1 MYICKSYNP
10 MSFFRRIFSN
20 RRSELREAPQ
30 EKEPITVMPSAP
42 TPEYASVLQFTQRFN
57 ALLQDDKY
65 LARSDYRCLIDE
77 YAETNTIFSNL
88 KSTKA
93 LEYYCQANDVEE
105 ETVESFLR
113 SYEDLSNL
121 TEGSTCIQR
130 HNETFLERHLISE
143 KRYLDSI
150 LSKVDPAIS
159 LDVEQRKVVLSDEDY
174 TLVVAGAGAG
184 KTTTMAAK
192 VKYLVER
199 KHIEPE
205 QILVI
210 SFTNKAVGEL
220 RQKINKALKINCP
233 VTTFHKTGYAILR
246 KQDAD
251 KKDVVDGGF
260 MFKVINS
267 YLKNDVLRE
276 PAMVKKLILFFG
288 SYFNSPYEG
297 EDLHTFFNYISK
309 ADFSTMRSNLQEYV
323 ENVINIRTGKAVT
336 INYESL
342 RSAQEVQIANFLYL
356 NRIDY
361 EYEKIYPYSFLKSH
375 KPYTPDFTIKQGD
388 RTIYIEHFGITE
400 AGTHN
405 RYTPAELDRYI
416 KEIGDKIQFHQKH
429 GTELIYTFSKYE
441 DGRPML
447 DHLRD
452 QLVAAG
458 IVLEPR
464 SEQEVY
470 QKIVSTEENKYI
482 FKLVRLICT
491 FIQNFKTNGFDTD
504 KFRQL
509 HRMTDNVRTKLF
521 LDVCH
526 MCYLEYSKK
535 LKERG
540 AVDFE
545 DMIND
550 SAKILQEQQDLGE
563 KLNFKYIII
572 DEYQDI
578 SRHRFDLARALS
590 QICDAKII
598 AVGDDWQSIYAY
610 AGSDI
615 SLFTHFA
622 EIMGYG
628 EELKITKTY
637 RNSQEVIDIA
647 GSFIQKNS
655 SQIQKSLIS
664 PKHIDFPVII
674 EAYSEE
680 SDIKDAEGRGGR
692 LFLQAQAVERCVG
705 QIMEAN
711 AAEGKPMNS
720 SILLIGRYGF
730 DAYNLG
736 RSGLFEYYESTG
748 DVKSKKYS
756 KANLT
761 FLTAHRSKGLGYD
774 NVIIINAVNA
784 VYGFPSKIEDD
795 PVMKLVIKEDR
806 SIEYAEERRLFY
818 VAMTRTK
825 NRVYIAV
832 PQQRPSRFVAE
843 LVQDYDGVC
852 VNGKL
857 DLSMTESP
865 DISMIKRCPVCGYPL
880 QYRHKR
886 DLGLRLW
893 ICTNEPEL
901 CDFMTNDLDGGTLPI
916 LKCDCCKDGYL
927 IVRKKNNE
935 PFLGCTNYKPDKSGC
950 NRKIN
955 QKYYEMLLKRGEIE
969 L

>member
-1 MYICKSYNP
+1 
-10 MSFFRRIFSN
+10 MSLLGRIFSDK
-20 RRSELREAPQ
+20 RKKSQ
-30 EKEPITVMPSAP
+30 ETPHKVEPTKVVPVSP
-42 TPEYASVLQFTQRFN
+42 TPEYASLLQFTQRLN
-57 ALLQDDKY
+57 ALLLEDKY
-65 LARSDYRCLIDE
+65 QARSDYRCLIDD
-77 YAETNTIFSNL
+77 YADTNTFFTNL
-88 KSTKA
+88 KTAKTLS
-93 LEYYCQANDVEE
+93 YYCSSNGIDGASIED
-105 ETVESFLR
+105 FLR
-113 SYEDLSNL
+113 NYADLANL
-121 TEGSTCIQR
+121 KDGSTSIQQHNQTYLQR
-130 HNETFLERHLISE
+130 HLVSE
-143 KRYLDSI
+143 KHYLDTV

-159 LDVEQRKVVLSDEDY
+159 LDEEQRMVVLTDEDY
-174 TLVVAGAGAG
+174 MLVVAGAGAG
-184 KTTTMAAK
+184 KTTTVAAK

-199 KHIEPE
+199 KGVAPE

-220 RQKINKALKINCP
+220 RDKINKALKINCP

-246 KQDAD
+246 KQDAY
-251 KKDVVDGGF
+251 KKNVVDSGF
-260 MFKVINS
+260 MFDVINN

-276 PAMVKKLILFFG
+276 PEMVNKLILFFG
-288 SYFNSPYEG
+288 SYFDAPYEG
-297 EDLHTFFNYISK
+297 DDLNAFFNYISK
-309 ADFSTMRSNLQEYV
+309 ADFSTMRSNMNEYV
-323 ENVINIRTGKAVT
+323 ETITNKRTGKAIT

-356 NRIDY
+356 NKVDY
-361 EYEKIYPYSFLKSH
+361 EYEKIYPYSFRKSH

-400 AGTHN
+400 DGTHN
-405 RYTPAELDRYI
+405 RYTNAELEHYK
-416 KEIGDKIQFHQKH
+416 KEVNDKVKFHRDH
-429 GTELIYTFSKYE
+429 GTQLIYTFSQYK
-441 DGRPML
+441 DGRPL
-447 DHLRD
+447 LEHLKE
-452 QLVAAG
+452 QLIGAG
-458 IVLEPR
+458 VSLQPR

-482 FKLVRLICT
+482 LKLVRLLCS
-491 FIQNFKTNGFDTD
+491 FIQNFKTNGYDTD
-504 KFRQL
+504 KFREM
-509 HRMTDNVRTKLF
+509 HRMTENVRTKLY

-526 MCYLEYSKK
+526 QCYLEYSKK

-550 SAKILQEQQDLGE
+550 SAKILQEQQDMGE

-578 SRHRFDLARALS
+578 SRQRFDLARALS

-615 SLFTHFA
+615 TLFTHFA

-664 PKHIDFPVII
+664 PKHIDFPIII
-674 EAYSEE
+674 EAYSE
-680 SDIKDAEGRGGR
+680 DGDKKDLEGKGGKF
-692 LFLQAQAVERCVG
+692 FLQAQAVERCIG

-711 AAEGKPMNS
+711 EKEGKPANS

-730 DAYNLG
+730 DAFNLS
-736 RSGLFEYYESTG
+736 RSGLFTYFEKTG
-748 DVKSKKYS
+748 DVKSKAYP
-756 KANLT
+756 KAKLS

-774 NVIIINAVNA
+774 NVVIINAMNA
-784 VYGFPSKIEDD
+784 TYGFPSKIEDD
-795 PVMKLVIKEDR
+795 PVIKLVIREDR
-806 SIEYAEERRLFY
+806 TIEYAEERRLFY

-843 LVQDYDGVC
+843 LVQEYDKVC
-852 VNGKL
+852 VNGEL
-857 DLSMTESP
+857 DISKTDSP
-865 DISMIKRCPVCGYPL
+865 DISMIKRCPICGYPL
-880 QYRHKR
+880 QYKHKK

-893 ICTNEPEL
+893 ICTNEPEI
-901 CDFMTNDLDGGTLPI
+901 CDFMTNDLSGGILPI

-927 IVRKKNNE
+927 IVRTKDRT
-935 PFLGCTNYKPDKSGC
+935 PFLGCTNYKADKSGC

-955 QKYYEMLLKRGEIE
+955 LTYYENMLKRGEIE

>member
-1 MYICKSYNP
+1 
-10 MSFFRRIFSN
+10 MSFFNRIFSDKRN
-20 RRSELREAPQ
+20 KP
-30 EKEPITVMPSAP
+30 KETPKKTEPTIVIPDAP
-42 TPEYASVLQFTQRFN
+42 TPEYASLLQFTQRLN
-57 ALLQDDKY
+57 SLLLADKY
-65 LARSDYRCLIDE
+65 LARSDYRQLIDD
-77 YAETNTIFSNL
+77 YAETKTFFANL
-88 KSTKA
+88 KTAKT
-93 LEYYCQANDVEE
+93 LGYYCSANGIQEA
-105 ETVESFLR
+105 SIGAFLR
-113 SYEDLSNL
+113 NYTDLANL
-121 TEGSTCIQR
+121 KDGSASIQQ
-130 HNETFLERHLISE
+130 HNQTYLQKHLVSE
-143 KRYLDSI
+143 KQYLDTV

-159 LDVEQRKVVLSDEDY
+159 LDEEQRKVVLTDEDY
-174 TLVVAGAGAG
+174 MLVVAGAGAG
-184 KTTTMAAK
+184 KTTTVAAK

-199 KHIEPE
+199 KGVAPE

-220 RQKINKALKINCP
+220 RDKINKALKINCP

-251 KKDVVDGGF
+251 KKNVVDSGF
-260 MFKVINS
+260 MFDVINN

-276 PAMVKKLILFFG
+276 PEMVNKLILFFG
-288 SYFNSPYEG
+288 SYFDAPYEG
-297 EDLHTFFNYISK
+297 GDLNAFFNYISK
-309 ADFSTMRSNLQEYV
+309 ADFSTMRSNMNEYV
-323 ENVINIRTGKAVT
+323 ETITNKRTGKSIT

-356 NRIDY
+356 NKIDY
-361 EYEKIYPYSFLKSH
+361 EYEKTYPYSFLKSF

-388 RTIYIEHFGITE
+388 RTLYIEHFGITE

-405 RYTPAELDRYI
+405 RYSKTELERYK
-416 KEIGDKIQFHQKH
+416 KEVSDKIQLHRNH
-429 GTELIYTFSKYE
+429 GTELIYTFSQYN
-441 DGRPML
+441 DGRPLL
-447 DHLRD
+447 DHLKE
-452 QLVAAG
+452 QLLASG
-458 IVLEPR
+458 INLEPR
-464 SEQEVY
+464 PEQEVY
-470 QKIVSTEENKYI
+470 QRIVSTEENKYI
-482 FKLVRLICT
+482 LKLVRLLCT
-491 FIQNFKTNGFDTD
+491 FIQNFKTNGYNTD
-504 KFRQL
+504 KFREM
-509 HRMTDNVRTKLF
+509 HRKTENVRTKLF

-526 MCYLEYSKK
+526 QCYLEYSKK

-578 SRHRFDLARALS
+578 SRQRFDLARALS

-615 SLFTHFA
+615 TLFTHFA

-664 PKHIDFPVII
+664 PKHIDFPIII

-680 SDIKDAEGRGGR
+680 GDKKDLEGKGGKF
-692 LFLQAQAVERCVG
+692 FLQAQAVERCIG

-711 AAEGKPMNS
+711 AKEGKPTNS
-720 SILLIGRYGF
+720 TILLIGRYGF
-730 DAYNLG
+730 DAFNLS
-736 RSGLFEYYESTG
+736 RSGLFTYFENTG
-748 DVKSKKYS
+748 DVKSKAYP
-756 KANLT
+756 KAKLT

-784 VYGFPSKIEDD
+784 TYGFPSKIEDD
-795 PVMKLVIKEDR
+795 PVMKLVIREDR
-806 SIEYAEERRLFY
+806 TIEYAEERRLFY

-832 PQQRPSRFVAE
+832 PRQRPSRFVVE
-843 LVQDYDGVC
+843 LVKEYDKVC
-852 VNGKL
+852 INGDL
-857 DLSMTESP
+857 DITKIDSP

-880 QYRHKR
+880 QYKHKR
-886 DLGLRLW
+886 DLGLKLW

-901 CDFMTNDLDGGTLPI
+901 CSFMTNELSGGILPI

-927 IVRKKNNE
+927 IVRTKDE
-935 PFLGCTNYKPDKSGC
+935 TPFLGCTNYKADKSGC

-955 QKYYEMLLKRGEIE
+955 LKYYKNMLKRGEIE

>member
-1 MYICKSYNP
+1 
-10 MSFFRRIFSN
+10 MSLLRRIFSEK
-20 RRSELREAPQ
+20 RSKVQEAPQ
-30 EKEPITVMPSAP
+30 KQEPTIVVPNAP
-42 TPEYASVLQFTQRFN
+42 TQEYASLLQFTQRLN
-57 ALLQDDKY
+57 VLLKEEKY
-65 LARSDYRCLIDE
+65 LARSDYRSLIDDYTDINTFFTNLKTAKTLSYYCSANCIDDASIE
-77 YAETNTIFSNL
+77 AFLRNYAELADL
-88 KSTKA
+88 K
-93 LEYYCQANDVEE
+93 D
-105 ETVESFLR
+105 
-113 SYEDLSNL
+113 
-121 TEGSTCIQR
+121 GSASIQKHNQTYLKR
-130 HNETFLERHLISE
+130 HLVSERH
-143 KRYLDSI
+143 YLDTV

-159 LDVEQRKVVLSDEDY
+159 LDEEQRKVVLTDEDY
-174 TLVVAGAGAG
+174 MLVVAGAGAG
-184 KTTTMAAK
+184 KTTTVAAK
-192 VKYLVER
+192 VKYLVEC
-199 KHIEPE
+199 KHIAPE

-220 RQKINKALKINCP
+220 RDKINKALKINCP

-251 KKDVVDGGF
+251 KKNVVDSGF
-260 MFKVINS
+260 MFDVINN

-276 PAMVKKLILFFG
+276 PEMVNKLILFFG
-288 SYFNSPYEG
+288 SYFDAPYEG
-297 EDLHTFFNYISK
+297 DDLNAFFNYISK
-309 ADFSTMRSNLQEYV
+309 ADFSTMRSNMNEYV
-323 ENVINIRTGKAVT
+323 ETITNKRTGKAIT

-356 NRIDY
+356 NKVDY
-361 EYEKIYPYSFLKSH
+361 EYEKIYPYSFRKSH
-375 KPYTPDFTIKQGD
+375 KPYTPDFTVKQGD

-400 AGTHN
+400 EGTHN
-405 RYTPAELDRYI
+405 RYTKAELEHYK
-416 KEIGDKIQFHQKH
+416 KEVNDKVQFHRDH
-429 GTELIYTFSKYE
+429 GTELIYTFSQYK
-441 DGRPML
+441 DGRPL
-447 DHLRD
+447 LEHLKE
-452 QLVAAG
+452 QLIAAG
-458 IVLEPR
+458 ITLAPR

-482 FKLVRLICT
+482 LKLVRLLCT
-491 FIQNFKTNGFDTD
+491 FIQNFKTNGYDTD
-504 KFRQL
+504 KFREM

-526 MCYLEYSKK
+526 QCYLEYSKK

-550 SAKILQEQQDLGE
+550 SAKILQEQQDMGK

-578 SRHRFDLARALS
+578 SRQRFDLARALS
-590 QICDAKII
+590 LVCDAKII

-615 SLFTHFA
+615 TLFTHFA

-664 PKHIDFPVII
+664 PKHIDFPIII
-674 EAYSEE
+674 EAYSE
-680 SDIKDAEGRGGR
+680 DGDKKDLEGKGGKF
-692 LFLQAQAVERCVG
+692 FLQAQAVERCIG

-711 AAEGKPMNS
+711 AKEGKPANS

-730 DAYNLG
+730 DAFNLS
-736 RSGLFEYYESTG
+736 RSGLFTYFEKTG
-748 DVKSKKYS
+748 DVKSKAYP
-756 KANLT
+756 KAKLT

-774 NVIIINAVNA
+774 NVVIINAVNA
-784 VYGFPSKIEDD
+784 TYGFPSKIEDD
-795 PVMKLVIKEDR
+795 PVMKLVIREDR
-806 SIEYAEERRLFY
+806 TIEYAEERRLFY

-843 LVQDYDGVC
+843 LVQEYDKVC
-852 VNGKL
+852 VNG
-857 DLSMTESP
+857 DLVISKTDSP
-865 DISMIKRCPVCGYPL
+865 DISMIKRCPICGYPL
-880 QYRHKR
+880 QYKHKK
-886 DLGLRLW
+886 DFGLRLW
-893 ICTNEPEL
+893 ICTNEPEI
-901 CDFMTNDLDGGTLPI
+901 CDFMTNDLSGGILPI

-927 IVRKKNNE
+927 IVRTKDRT
-935 PFLGCTNYKPDKSGC
+935 PFLGCTNYKADKSGC

-955 QKYYEMLLKRGEIE
+955 LTYYENMLKRGEIE

>member
-1 MYICKSYNP
+1 
-10 MSFFRRIFSN
+10 MSFFNRIFSG
-20 RRSELREAPQ
+20 RLSKP
-30 EKEPITVMPSAP
+30 KEVPKKSGPTIVSPDAP
-42 TPEYASVLQFTQRFN
+42 TPEYASILQFTQRLDS
-57 ALLQDDKY
+57 LLMADKY
-65 LARSDYRCLIDE
+65 LARSDYRQLIND
-77 YAETNTIFSNL
+77 YAGTCTFFENL
-88 KSTKA
+88 KTAKT
-93 LEYYCQANDVEE
+93 LGYYCSAN
-105 ETVESFLR
+105 
-113 SYEDLSNL
+113 
-121 TEGSTCIQR
+121 GIQEAFI
-130 HNETFLERHLISE
+130 ETFLHNYSDLANLKDGSASIHQHNENYLQKQLVSE
-143 KRYLDSI
+143 KHYLDTV
-150 LSKVDPAIS
+150 LSKVDPVIY
-159 LDVEQRKVVLSDEDY
+159 LDEEQRKVVLTDEDY
-174 TLVVAGAGAG
+174 MLVVAGAGAG
-184 KTTTMAAK
+184 KTTTVAAK
-192 VKYLVER
+192 VKFLVER
-199 KHIEPE
+199 KGVAPE

-220 RQKINKALKINCP
+220 RDKINKALKINCP

-246 KQDAD
+246 KQDTD
-251 KKDVVDGGF
+251 KKNVVDSGF
-260 MFKVINS
+260 MFDVINN

-276 PAMVKKLILFFG
+276 PEMVNKLILFFG
-288 SYFNSPYEG
+288 SYFDAPYEG
-297 EDLHTFFNYISK
+297 DDLNAFFNYISK
-309 ADFSTMRSNLQEYV
+309 ADFSSMRSNMNEYV
-323 ENVINIRTGKAVT
+323 ETITNKRTGKAIT

-356 NRIDY
+356 NKVDY
-361 EYEKIYPYSFLKSH
+361 EYEKIYPYSFRKSY

-405 RYTPAELDRYI
+405 RYSKAELEHYK
-416 KEIGDKIQFHQKH
+416 KEVNDKVQFHRDH
-429 GTELIYTFSKYE
+429 GTELIYTFSQYK
-441 DGRPML
+441 DGRPFL
-447 DHLRD
+447 DHLKE
-452 QLVAAG
+452 QLIAAG
-458 IVLEPR
+458 ITLETR

-470 QKIVSTEENKYI
+470 HRIVSTEENKYI
-482 FKLVRLICT
+482 LKLVRLLCT
-491 FIQNFKTNGFDTD
+491 FIQNFKTNGYDTE
-504 KFRQL
+504 KFREM
-509 HRMTDNVRTKLF
+509 HRKTDNVRTKLF

-526 MCYLEYSKK
+526 QCYLEYSKK
-535 LKERG
+535 LKENN

-550 SAKILQEQQDLGE
+550 SAKILQEQQDMGE

-578 SRHRFDLARALS
+578 SRQRFDLARALS

-664 PKHIDFPVII
+664 PKHIDFPIII
-674 EAYSEE
+674 EAYSE
-680 SDIKDAEGRGGR
+680 DGDKKDLEGKGGKF
-692 LFLQAQAVERCVG
+692 FLQAQAVERCIG

-711 AAEGKPMNS
+711 AKEGKPENS
-720 SILLIGRYGF
+720 PILLIGRYGF
-730 DAYNLG
+730 DAFNLS
-736 RSGLFEYYESTG
+736 RSGLFTYFEKTG
-748 DVKSKKYS
+748 GVKSKTYPQAK
-756 KANLT
+756 LT

-784 VYGFPSKIEDD
+784 TYGFPSKIEDD
-795 PVMKLVIKEDR
+795 PVMKLVIREDR
-806 SIEYAEERRLFY
+806 TIEYAEERRLFY

-832 PQQRPSRFVAE
+832 PKQRPSRFVAE
-843 LVQDYDGVC
+843 LVQEYDKVC
-852 VNGKL
+852 VNGEL
-857 DLSMTESP
+857 DISKIDSP
-865 DISMIKRCPVCGYPL
+865 DISMIKQCPICGYPL
-880 QYRHKR
+880 QYKHKK
-886 DLGLRLW
+886 DFGLRLW
-893 ICTNEPEL
+893 ICTNEPEI
-901 CDFMTNDLDGGTLPI
+901 CDFMTNDLSGGILPI

-927 IVRKKNNE
+927 IVRTKDHD
-935 PFLGCTNYKPDKSGC
+935 PFLGCTNYKADKSGC

-955 QKYYEMLLKRGEIE
+955 LTYYQNMLKRGEIE

>member
-1 MYICKSYNP
+1 
-10 MSFFRRIFSN
+10 MSFLSRIFSDKGKK
-20 RRSELREAPQ
+20 SQ
-30 EKEPITVMPSAP
+30 ETPKKTEPIIAVPASP
-42 TPEYASVLQFTQRFN
+42 TTEYASLLQFTQRRN
-57 ALLQDDKY
+57 ELLLDDKY
-65 LARSDYRCLIDE
+65 LARSDYRCLIDD
-77 YAETNTIFSNL
+77 YADTNTFFTNL
-88 KSTKA
+88 KTAKTLS
-93 LEYYCQANDVEE
+93 YYCSANGIDRASVEA
-105 ETVESFLR
+105 FLR
-113 SYEDLSNL
+113 NYADLADL
-121 TEGSTCIQR
+121 KDGSASIQQ
-130 HNETFLERHLISE
+130 HNRTYLQSHLISE
-143 KRYLDSI
+143 KHYLDTV

-159 LDVEQRKVVLSDEDY
+159 LDEEQRKVVLTDEDY
-174 TLVVAGAGAG
+174 MLVVAGAGAG
-184 KTTTMAAK
+184 KTTTVAAK

-199 KHIEPE
+199 KGVAPE

-220 RQKINKALKINCP
+220 RDKINKALKINCP

-251 KKDVVDGGF
+251 KKNVVDSGF
-260 MFKVINS
+260 MFDVINN

-276 PAMVKKLILFFG
+276 PEMVNKLILFFG
-288 SYFNSPYEG
+288 SYFDAPYEG
-297 EDLHTFFNYISK
+297 DDLNAFFNYISK
-309 ADFSTMRSNLQEYV
+309 ADFSTMRSNMNEYV
-323 ENVINIRTGKAVT
+323 ETITNKRTGKAIT

-356 NRIDY
+356 NKVDY
-361 EYEKIYPYSFLKSH
+361 EYEKIYPYSFRKSH

-400 AGTHN
+400 DGTHN
-405 RYTPAELDRYI
+405 RYTNAELEHYK
-416 KEIGDKIQFHQKH
+416 KEVNDKVKFHRDH
-429 GTELIYTFSKYE
+429 GTQLIYTFSQYK
-441 DGRPML
+441 DGRPL
-447 DHLRD
+447 LEHLKE
-452 QLVAAG
+452 QLIDAG
-458 IVLEPR
+458 VTLQPR

-482 FKLVRLICT
+482 LKLVRLLCT
-491 FIQNFKTNGFDTD
+491 FIQNFKTNGYDTD
-504 KFRQL
+504 KFREM
-509 HRMTDNVRTKLF
+509 HRMTENVRTKLF

-526 MCYLEYSKK
+526 QCYLEYSKK

-550 SAKILQEQQDLGE
+550 SAKILQEQQDMGE

-578 SRHRFDLARALS
+578 SRQRFDLARALS

-615 SLFTHFA
+615 TLFTHFA

-664 PKHIDFPVII
+664 PKHIDFPIII
-674 EAYSEE
+674 EAYSE
-680 SDIKDAEGRGGR
+680 DGDKKDLEGKGGKF
-692 LFLQAQAVERCVG
+692 FLQAQAVERCIG

-711 AAEGKPMNS
+711 EKEGKPANS

-730 DAYNLG
+730 DAFNLS
-736 RSGLFEYYESTG
+736 RSGLFTYFEKTG
-748 DVKSKKYS
+748 DVKSKAYP
-756 KANLT
+756 KAKLS

-774 NVIIINAVNA
+774 DVVIINAVNA
-784 VYGFPSKIEDD
+784 TYGFPSKIEDD
-795 PVMKLVIKEDR
+795 PVMKLVIREDR
-806 SIEYAEERRLFY
+806 TIEYAEERRLFY

-843 LVQDYDGVC
+843 LVQEYDKVC
-852 VNGKL
+852 VNGEL
-857 DLSMTESP
+857 DISKTDSP
-865 DISMIKRCPVCGYPL
+865 DISMIKRCPICGYPL
-880 QYRHKR
+880 QYKHKK

-893 ICTNEPEL
+893 ICTNEPEI
-901 CDFMTNDLDGGTLPI
+901 CDFMTNDLSGGILPI
-916 LKCDCCKDGYL
+916 PKCDCCKDGYL
-927 IVRKKNNE
+927 IVRTKDRT
-935 PFLGCTNYKPDKSGC
+935 PFLGCTNYKADKSGC

-955 QKYYEMLLKRGEIE
+955 LTYYENMLKRGEIE

>member
-1 MYICKSYNP
+1 
-10 MSFFRRIFSN
+10 MSIFSLIFP
-20 RRSELREAPQ
+20 RRSKPQDAPQ
-30 EKEPITVMPSAP
+30 KQEPTIVVQNAP
-42 TPEYASVLQFTQRFN
+42 TPEYASLLQFTQCLN
-57 ALLQDDKY
+57 ALVLEDKY
-65 LARSDYRCLIDE
+65 LARSDYRHLIDE
-77 YAETNTIFSNL
+77 YGDTYTFFTNL
-88 KSTKA
+88 KTAKT
-93 LEYYCQANDVEE
+93 LNYYCSANGIEDTSVDG
-105 ETVESFLR
+105 FLR
-113 SYEDLSNL
+113 NYADLANL
-121 TEGSTCIQR
+121 KDGSTSIQQHNHAYLQR
-130 HNETFLERHLISE
+130 HLVTE
-143 KRYLDSI
+143 KHYLDTV

-159 LDVEQRKVVLSDEDY
+159 LDEEQRKVVLTDEDY
-174 TLVVAGAGAG
+174 MLVVAGAGAG
-184 KTTTMAAK
+184 KTTTVAAK
-192 VKYLVER
+192 VKYLVEC
-199 KHIEPE
+199 KHVAPE

-220 RQKINKALKINCP
+220 RDKINKALKINCP

-251 KKDVVDGGF
+251 KKNVVDSGF
-260 MFKVINS
+260 MFDVINN
-267 YLKNDVLRE
+267 YLKNDVLQE
-276 PAMVKKLILFFG
+276 PEMVNKLILFFG
-288 SYFNSPYEG
+288 SYFDAPYEG
-297 EDLHTFFNYISK
+297 DDLNAFFNYISK
-309 ADFSTMRSNLQEYV
+309 ADFSTMRSNMNEYV
-323 ENVINIRTGKAVT
+323 ETITNKRTGKSIT

-356 NRIDY
+356 NKVDY
-361 EYEKIYPYSFLKSH
+361 EYEKIYPYSFRKSH

-400 AGTHN
+400 GGTHN
-405 RYTPAELDRYI
+405 RYTKAELERYK
-416 KEIGDKIQFHQKH
+416 KEVNDKVQFHRDH
-429 GTELIYTFSKYE
+429 GTELIYTFSQYK
-441 DGRPML
+441 DGRPL
-447 DHLRD
+447 LEHLKE
-452 QLVAAG
+452 QLIAAG
-458 IVLEPR
+458 ITLEPR

-470 QKIVSTEENKYI
+470 RKIVSTEENKYI
-482 FKLVRLICT
+482 LKLVRLLCT

-504 KFRQL
+504 KFREM

-526 MCYLEYSKK
+526 QCYLEYSKK

-550 SAKILQEQQDLGE
+550 SAKILQEQQDMGE

-578 SRHRFDLARALS
+578 SRQRFDLARALS
-590 QICDAKII
+590 QICDTKII

-615 SLFTHFA
+615 TLFTHFA

-664 PKHIDFPVII
+664 PKHIDFPIII
-674 EAYSEE
+674 ESYSE
-680 SDIKDAEGRGGR
+680 DGDKKDLEGKGGKF
-692 LFLQAQAVERCVG
+692 FLQAQAVERCIG

-711 AAEGKPMNS
+711 AKEEKPANS

-730 DAYNLG
+730 DAFNLS
-736 RSGLFEYYESTG
+736 RSGLFTYFENTG
-748 DVKSKKYS
+748 DVKSKAYP
-756 KANLT
+756 KAKLT

-784 VYGFPSKIEDD
+784 TYGFPSKIEDD
-795 PVMKLVIKEDR
+795 PVMKLVIREDHA
-806 SIEYAEERRLFY
+806 IEYAEERRLFY

-843 LVQDYDGVC
+843 LVRDYDKVC

-857 DLSMTESP
+857 DLSRTDSP
-865 DISMIKRCPVCGYPL
+865 DISMIKRCPICGYPL
-880 QYRHKR
+880 QYKHKK
-886 DLGLRLW
+886 DFGLRLW
-893 ICTNEPEL
+893 ICTNEPEI
-901 CDFMTNDLDGGTLPI
+901 CGFMTNDLSGGILPI

-935 PFLGCTNYKPDKSGC
+935 PFLGCTNYKEDKNGC

-955 QKYYEMLLKRGEIE
+955 MTYYQIMLKRGDIE

>member
-1 MYICKSYNP
+1 
-10 MSFFRRIFSN
+10 MSLLRRIFG
-20 RRSELREAPQ
+20 
-30 EKEPITVMPSAP
+30 EKPAQADKISVVPTR
-42 TPEYASVLQFTQRFN
+42 TPEFQRLLNFSRALQSLLNKDRYIARRDYTPLVDDYVEINTFFT
-57 ALLQDDKY
+57 
-65 LARSDYRCLIDE
+65 
-77 YAETNTIFSNL
+77 NL
-88 KSTKA
+88 KSAKA
-93 LEYYCQANDVEE
+93 LEYYCQANGVEE
-105 ETVESFLR
+105 EFVEAFLR
-113 SYEDLSNL
+113 SYEDLSNI
-121 TEGSTCIQR
+121 TNGSACIQR
-130 HNETFLERHLISE
+130 HNQDYVSRHLVSE
-143 KRYLDSI
+143 KHYLDTI

-159 LDVEQRKVVLSDEDY
+159 LDEEQRKVVLSDEDY

-192 VKYLVER
+192 VKYLVEC
-199 KHIEPE
+199 KHIDPE

-251 KKDVVDGGF
+251 KKDVVDSGF
-260 MFKVINS
+260 MFYVLNN
-267 YLKNDVLRE
+267 YLKNEVLRE
-276 PAMVKKLILFFG
+276 SEMVKKLILFFG
-288 SYFNSPYEG
+288 SYFNAPYEG
-297 EDLHTFFNYISK
+297 GDLNAFFNYISK
-309 ADFSTMRSNLQEYV
+309 ADFSTMRSNMQEYV
-323 ENVINIRTGKAVT
+323 ETVINKRTGKAIT
-336 INYESL
+336 INYETL

-356 NRIDY
+356 NKIDY
-361 EYEKIYPYSFLKSH
+361 EYEKIYPYSFYKAH
-375 KPYTPDFTIKQGD
+375 RAYTPDFTIKQGD

-400 AGTHN
+400 AGTHS
-405 RYTPAELDRYI
+405 RYTQAELEHYK
-416 KEIGDKIQFHQKH
+416 KEVKDKIQFHRKH
-429 GTELIYTFSKYE
+429 GTELIYTFSRYNDEK
-441 DGRPML
+441 PLL
-447 DHLRD
+447 DHLKE
-452 QLVAAG
+452 QLISAG
-458 IVLEPR
+458 VSLEPR

-482 FKLVRLICT
+482 FKLVRLLCA
-491 FIQNFKTNGFDTD
+491 FIQNFKTNGYDTD

-509 HRMTDNVRTKLF
+509 QRMTENVRTKLF

-550 SAKILQEQQDLGE
+550 SAKILQEQQELGK
-563 KLNFKYIII
+563 KLDFKYIII

-578 SRHRFDLARALS
+578 SRQRFDLARALS

-615 SLFTHFA
+615 RLFTHFA

-628 EELKITKTY
+628 EELKIRKTY
-637 RNSQEVIDIA
+637 RNSQEIINIA

-664 PKHIDFPVII
+664 PKHIEFPVII

-680 SDIKDAEGRGGR
+680 TDKKDTEGKGGKF
-692 LFLQAQAVERCVG
+692 FLQAQAVERCIG
-705 QIMEAN
+705 QIMKDN
-711 AAEGKPMNS
+711 AAEGKPENS

-730 DAYNLG
+730 DAFNLA
-736 RSGLFEYYESTG
+736 RSGLFEYDEKSG
-748 DVKSKKYS
+748 DVRSKKYR
-756 KANLT
+756 KANLS

-774 NVIIINAVNA
+774 NVIIINAANA

-795 PVMKLVIKEDR
+795 PVMKLVIKEDH

-843 LVQDYDGVC
+843 LVQDNDNVC

-857 DLSMTESP
+857 DLSMTDSP

-886 DLGLRLW
+886 DLGLKLW

-901 CDFMTNDLDGGTLPI
+901 CDFMTNDLDGGILPI
-916 LKCDCCKDGYL
+916 LKCDCCKDGFL
-927 IVRKKNNE
+927 IVRKGKEE
-935 PFLGCTNYKPDKSGC
+935 PFLGCTNYKDDKSGC
-950 NRKIN
+950 NRVMN
-955 QKYYEMLLKRGEIE
+955 RKYYEIRLKKGEID

>member
-1 MYICKSYNP
+1 
-10 MSFFRRIFSN
+10 MSESPCFSWVIDVVEVSILSRIFGKKPSH
-20 RRSELREAPQ
+20 A
-30 EKEPITVMPSAP
+30 EKTTVAP
-42 TPEYASVLQFTQRFN
+42 TPEYASLLQFTQRLN
-57 ALLQDDKY
+57 SLLQDDKY
-65 LARSDYRCLIDE
+65 LARSDYRQLIDE
-77 YAETNTIFSNL
+77 YAETNTFFANL
-88 KSTKA
+88 KTAKT
-93 LEYYCQANDVEE
+93 LGYYCSTNGIQEDSIEA
-105 ETVESFLR
+105 FLR
-113 SYEDLSNL
+113 NYLDLANL
-121 TEGSTCIQR
+121 KDGSARIQQHNQFYLQR
-130 HNETFLERHLISE
+130 HLASE
-143 KRYLDSI
+143 KHYLDAV

-159 LDVEQRKVVLSDEDY
+159 LDEEQRKVVLTDEDY
-174 TLVVAGAGAG
+174 MLVVAGAGAG
-184 KTTTMAAK
+184 KTTTVAAK

-199 KHIEPE
+199 KGVAPE

-220 RQKINKALKINCP
+220 RDKINKALKINCP

-251 KKDVVDGGF
+251 KKNVVDSGF
-260 MFKVINS
+260 MFDVINN

-276 PAMVKKLILFFG
+276 PEMVNKLILFFG
-288 SYFNSPYEG
+288 SYFDAPYEG
-297 EDLHTFFNYISK
+297 DDLNAFFNYISK
-309 ADFSTMRSNLQEYV
+309 ADFSTMRSNMNEYV
-323 ENVINIRTGKAVT
+323 ETITNKRTGKAIT

-356 NRIDY
+356 NKIDY
-361 EYEKIYPYSFLKSH
+361 EYEKTYPYSFLKSF

-405 RYTPAELDRYI
+405 RYSKSELERYK
-416 KEIGDKIQFHQKH
+416 KEVNDKIQLHRNH
-429 GTELIYTFSKYE
+429 GTELIYTFSQYN
-441 DGRPML
+441 DGRPLL
-447 DHLRD
+447 DHLKE
-452 QLVAAG
+452 QLLASG
-458 IVLEPR
+458 INLEPR
-464 SEQEVY
+464 PEQEVY
-470 QKIVSTEENKYI
+470 QRIVSTEENKYI
-482 FKLVRLICT
+482 LKLVRLLCT
-491 FIQNFKTNGFDTD
+491 FIQNFKTNGYNTD
-504 KFRQL
+504 KFREM
-509 HRMTDNVRTKLF
+509 HRKTENVRTKLF

-526 MCYLEYSKK
+526 QCYLEYSKK

-550 SAKILQEQQDLGE
+550 SAKILQEQQDMGE

-578 SRHRFDLARALS
+578 SRQRFDLARALS

-615 SLFTHFA
+615 TLFTHFA

-664 PKHIDFPVII
+664 PKHIDFPIII

-680 SDIKDAEGRGGR
+680 GDKKDLEGKGGKF
-692 LFLQAQAVERCVG
+692 FLQAQAVERCIG

-711 AAEGKPMNS
+711 AKEGKPTNS

-730 DAYNLG
+730 DAFNLS
-736 RSGLFEYYESTG
+736 RSGLFTYFENTG
-748 DVKSKKYS
+748 DVKSKAYP
-756 KANLT
+756 KAKLT

-784 VYGFPSKIEDD
+784 TYGFPSKIEDD
-795 PVMKLVIKEDR
+795 PVMKLVIREDR
-806 SIEYAEERRLFY
+806 TIEYAEERRLFY

-832 PQQRPSRFVAE
+832 PRQRPSRFVVE
-843 LVQDYDGVC
+843 LVKEYDKVC
-852 VNGKL
+852 INGDL
-857 DLSMTESP
+857 DISKIDSP
-865 DISMIKRCPVCGYPL
+865 DISMIKRCPICGYPL
-880 QYRHKR
+880 QYKHKR
-886 DLGLRLW
+886 DLGLKLW

-901 CDFMTNDLDGGTLPI
+901 CSFMTNELSGGILPI

-927 IVRKKNNE
+927 IVRTKDDT
-935 PFLGCTNYKPDKSGC
+935 PFLGCTNYKADKSGC

-955 QKYYEMLLKRGEIE
+955 QKYYENMLKRGEIE

>member
-1 MYICKSYNP
+1 
-10 MSFFRRIFSN
+10 MSLLSRIFSDKGKN
-20 RRSELREAPQ
+20 SQVTPQ
-30 EKEPITVMPSAP
+30 KTEPTIVVPDSP
-42 TPEYASVLQFTQRFN
+42 TPEYASLLQFTRRLN
-57 ALLQDDKY
+57 DLLQDDKY
-65 LARSDYRCLIDE
+65 LARSDYRCLIDD
-77 YAETNTIFSNL
+77 YAEINTFFINL
-88 KSTKA
+88 KKA
-93 LEYYCQANDVEE
+93 KTLSYYCSANGIDGA
-105 ETVESFLR
+105 SIKDFLR
-113 SYEDLSNL
+113 NYADLATL
-121 TEGSTCIQR
+121 KDGSTSIQQHNQTYLQR
-130 HNETFLERHLISE
+130 HLVSE
-143 KRYLDSI
+143 KHYLDTV
-150 LSKVDPAIS
+150 LSKIDPAIS
-159 LDVEQRKVVLSDEDY
+159 LDEEQRKVVLTDEDY
-174 TLVVAGAGAG
+174 MLVVAGAGAG
-184 KTTTMAAK
+184 KTTTVAAK

-199 KHIEPE
+199 KGVAPE

-220 RQKINKALKINCP
+220 RDKINKALKINCP

-251 KKDVVDGGF
+251 KKNVVDSGF
-260 MFKVINS
+260 MFDVINN

-276 PAMVKKLILFFG
+276 PEMVNKLILFFG
-288 SYFNSPYEG
+288 SYFDAPYEG
-297 EDLHTFFNYISK
+297 DDLNAFFNYISK
-309 ADFSTMRSNLQEYV
+309 ADFSTMRSNMNEYV
-323 ENVINIRTGKAVT
+323 ETITNKRTGKAIT

-356 NRIDY
+356 NKVDY
-361 EYEKIYPYSFLKSH
+361 EYEKIYPYSFRKSH

-400 AGTHN
+400 DGTHN
-405 RYTPAELDRYI
+405 RYTNAELEHYK
-416 KEIGDKIQFHQKH
+416 KEVNDKVKFHRDH
-429 GTELIYTFSKYE
+429 GTQLIYTFSQYK
-441 DGRPML
+441 DRRPL
-447 DHLRD
+447 LEHLKE
-452 QLVAAG
+452 QLIDAG
-458 IVLEPR
+458 VTLQPR

-482 FKLVRLICT
+482 LKLVRLLCT
-491 FIQNFKTNGFDTD
+491 FIQNFKTNGYDTD
-504 KFRQL
+504 KFREM
-509 HRMTDNVRTKLF
+509 HRMTENVRTKLF

-526 MCYLEYSKK
+526 QCYLEYSKK

-550 SAKILQEQQDLGE
+550 SAKILQEQQDMGE

-578 SRHRFDLARALS
+578 SRQRFDLARALS

-615 SLFTHFA
+615 TLFTHFA

-664 PKHIDFPVII
+664 PKHIDFPIII
-674 EAYSEE
+674 EAYSE
-680 SDIKDAEGRGGR
+680 DGDKKDLEGKGGKF
-692 LFLQAQAVERCVG
+692 FLQAQAVERCIG

-711 AAEGKPMNS
+711 EKEGKPANS

-730 DAYNLG
+730 DAFNLS
-736 RSGLFEYYESTG
+736 RSGLFTYFEKTG
-748 DVKSKKYS
+748 DVKSKAYP
-756 KANLT
+756 KAKLS

-774 NVIIINAVNA
+774 NVVIINAVNA
-784 VYGFPSKIEDD
+784 TYGFPSKIEDD
-795 PVMKLVIKEDR
+795 PVMKLVIREDR
-806 SIEYAEERRLFY
+806 TIEYAEERRLFY
-818 VAMTRTK
+818 VAITRTK

-843 LVQDYDGVC
+843 LVQEYDKVC
-852 VNGKL
+852 VNGDL
-857 DLSMTESP
+857 DISKTESP
-865 DISMIKRCPVCGYPL
+865 DISMIKRCPICGYPL
-880 QYRHKR
+880 QYKHKR
-886 DLGLRLW
+886 DFGLRLW
-893 ICTNEPEL
+893 ICTNEPEI
-901 CDFMTNDLDGGTLPI
+901 CDFMTNDLSGGILPI

-927 IVRKKNNE
+927 IVRRKDFQ
-935 PFLGCTNYKPDKSGC
+935 PFLGCTNYKEDKSGC
-950 NRKIN
+950 NRRIN
-955 QKYYEMLLKRGEIE
+955 LTYYENMLKRGEIE

>member
-1 MYICKSYNP
+1 
-10 MSFFRRIFSN
+10 MSFFNRIFSD
-20 RRSELREAPQ
+20 RRSKP
-30 EKEPITVMPSAP
+30 KEVPRKTEPAVVMPDAP
-42 TPEYASVLQFTQRFN
+42 TPEYASLLQFTQCLN
-57 ALLQDDKY
+57 SLLLADKY
-65 LARSDYRCLIDE
+65 LARSDYRQLIDD
-77 YAETNTIFSNL
+77 YAETCTFFANL
-88 KSTKA
+88 KTA
-93 LEYYCQANDVEE
+93 RTLGYYC
-105 ETVESFLR
+105 
-113 SYEDLSNL
+113 
-121 TEGSTCIQR
+121 STNCIQETSI
-130 HNETFLERHLISE
+130 ETFLRNYSDLANLKDGSTSIQQHNQNYLQKHLVSE
-143 KRYLDSI
+143 KHYLDTV
-150 LSKVDPAIS
+150 LSKVDPVIS
-159 LDVEQRKVVLSDEDY
+159 LDEEQRKVVLTDEDY
-174 TLVVAGAGAG
+174 MLVVAGAGAG
-184 KTTTMAAK
+184 KTTTVAAK
-192 VKYLVER
+192 VKYLVEC
-199 KHIEPE
+199 KHIAPE

-220 RQKINKALKINCP
+220 RDKINKALKINCP

-251 KKDVVDGGF
+251 KKNVVDSGF
-260 MFKVINS
+260 MFDVINN
-267 YLKNDVLRE
+267 YLKNDVLQE
-276 PAMVKKLILFFG
+276 PEMVNKLILFFG
-288 SYFNSPYEG
+288 SYFDAPYEG
-297 EDLHTFFNYISK
+297 DDLNAFFNYISK
-309 ADFSTMRSNLQEYV
+309 ADFSTMRSNMNEYV
-323 ENVINIRTGKAVT
+323 ETITNKRTDKSLT

-356 NRIDY
+356 NKVDY
-361 EYEKIYPYSFLKSH
+361 EYEKIYPYSFRKSY

-405 RYTPAELDRYI
+405 RYSKAELERYK
-416 KEIGDKIQFHQKH
+416 KEVNDKIQFHRDH
-429 GTELIYTFSKYE
+429 GTELIYTFSEYK
-441 DGRPML
+441 DGRPL
-447 DHLRD
+447 LEHLKE
-452 QLVAAG
+452 QLIATG
-458 IVLEPR
+458 ITLESR

-482 FKLVRLICT
+482 LKLVRLLCT
-491 FIQNFKTNGFDTD
+491 FIQNFKTNGYDTD
-504 KFRQL
+504 KFREM

-526 MCYLEYSKK
+526 QCYLEYSKK
-535 LKERG
+535 LKERN

-550 SAKILQEQQDLGE
+550 SAKILQEQQDMGE

-578 SRHRFDLARALS
+578 SRQRFDLARALS

-615 SLFTHFA
+615 TLFTHFA

-664 PKHIDFPVII
+664 PKHIDFPIII
-674 EAYSEE
+674 ESYSEYG
-680 SDIKDAEGRGGR
+680 DKKKLEGKGGKF
-692 LFLQAQAVERCVG
+692 FLQAQAVERCIG

-711 AAEGKPMNS
+711 TKEGKPENS

-730 DAYNLG
+730 DAFNLS
-736 RSGLFEYYESTG
+736 RSGLFTYFEKTG
-748 DVKSKKYS
+748 GVKSKTYPQAK
-756 KANLT
+756 LT

-784 VYGFPSKIEDD
+784 TYGFPSKIEDD
-795 PVMKLVIKEDR
+795 PVMKLVIREDR
-806 SIEYAEERRLFY
+806 TIEYAEERRLFY

-832 PQQRPSRFVAE
+832 PKQRPSRFVAE
-843 LVQDYDGVC
+843 LVQEYDKVC
-852 VNGKL
+852 VNGEL
-857 DLSMTESP
+857 DLSNTNSP
-865 DISMIKRCPVCGYPL
+865 DISMIKRCPICGYPL
-880 QYRHKR
+880 QYKHKK
-886 DLGLRLW
+886 DFGLRLW
-893 ICTNEPEL
+893 ICTNEPEI
-901 CDFMTNDLDGGTLPI
+901 CDFMTNDLSGGILPI

-927 IVRKKNNE
+927 IVRKKDYQ
-935 PFLGCTNYKPDKSGC
+935 PFLGCTNYKDDKSGC
-950 NRKIN
+950 NRRIN
-955 QKYYEMLLKRGEIE
+955 LTYYQNMLKRGEIE

>member
-1 MYICKSYNP
+1 
-10 MSFFRRIFSN
+10 MSLLGRIFSDKGKK
-20 RRSELREAPQ
+20 SQVTPQ
-30 EKEPITVMPSAP
+30 KTGPNIVVPDSP
-42 TPEYASVLQFTQRFN
+42 TPEYASLLQFTRRLYD
-57 ALLQDDKY
+57 LLQDDKY
-65 LARSDYRCLIDE
+65 VARSDYRCLIDD
-77 YAETNTIFSNL
+77 YAETNTFFINL
-88 KSTKA
+88 KTAKTLS
-93 LEYYCQANDVEE
+93 YYCSANGIDGASIVD
-105 ETVESFLR
+105 FLR
-113 SYEDLSNL
+113 NYADLANL
-121 TEGSTCIQR
+121 KDGSTSIQQHNQTYLQR
-130 HNETFLERHLISE
+130 HLVSE
-143 KRYLDSI
+143 KHYLDTV

-159 LDVEQRKVVLSDEDY
+159 LDEEQRKVVLTDEDY
-174 TLVVAGAGAG
+174 MLVVAGAGAG
-184 KTTTMAAK
+184 KTTTVAAK

-199 KHIEPE
+199 KGVAPE

-220 RQKINKALKINCP
+220 RDKINKALKINCP

-251 KKDVVDGGF
+251 KKNVVDSGF
-260 MFKVINS
+260 MFDVINN

-276 PAMVKKLILFFG
+276 PEMVNKLILFFG
-288 SYFNSPYEG
+288 SYFDAPYEG
-297 EDLHTFFNYISK
+297 DDLNAFFNYISK
-309 ADFSTMRSNLQEYV
+309 ADFSTMRSNMNEYV
-323 ENVINIRTGKAVT
+323 ETIINKRTGKAIT

-356 NRIDY
+356 NNVDY
-361 EYEKIYPYSFLKSH
+361 EYEKIYPYSFRKSH

-400 AGTHN
+400 DGTHN
-405 RYTPAELDRYI
+405 RYTNAELEHYK
-416 KEIGDKIQFHQKH
+416 KEVNDKVKFHRDH
-429 GTELIYTFSKYE
+429 GTQLIYTFSQYK
-441 DGRPML
+441 DGRPL
-447 DHLRD
+447 LEHLKE
-452 QLVAAG
+452 QLSGAG
-458 IVLEPR
+458 VSLQPR

-482 FKLVRLICT
+482 LKLVRLLCS
-491 FIQNFKTNGFDTD
+491 FIQNFKTNGYDTD
-504 KFRQL
+504 KFREM
-509 HRMTDNVRTKLF
+509 HRMTENVRTKLF

-526 MCYLEYSKK
+526 QCYLEYSKK

-550 SAKILQEQQDLGE
+550 SAKILQEQQDMGE

-578 SRHRFDLARALS
+578 SRQRFDLARALS
-590 QICDAKII
+590 QICNAKII

-615 SLFTHFA
+615 TLFTHFA

-664 PKHIDFPVII
+664 PKHIDFPIII
-674 EAYSEE
+674 EAYSE
-680 SDIKDAEGRGGR
+680 DGDKKDLEGKGGKF
-692 LFLQAQAVERCVG
+692 FLQAQAVERCIG

-711 AAEGKPMNS
+711 EKEGKPANS

-730 DAYNLG
+730 DAFNLS
-736 RSGLFEYYESTG
+736 RSGLFTYFEKTG
-748 DVKSKKYS
+748 AVKSKAYP
-756 KANLT
+756 KAKLT

-774 NVIIINAVNA
+774 NVVIINAVNA
-784 VYGFPSKIEDD
+784 TYGFPSKIEDD
-795 PVMKLVIKEDR
+795 PVMKLVIREDR
-806 SIEYAEERRLFY
+806 TIEYAEERRLFY

-825 NRVYIAV
+825 NRVFIAV

-843 LVQDYDGVC
+843 LVQEYDKVC
-852 VNGKL
+852 VNGEL
-857 DLSMTESP
+857 DISKTDSP
-865 DISMIKRCPVCGYPL
+865 DISMIKRCPICGYPL
-880 QYRHKR
+880 QYKHKK
-886 DLGLRLW
+886 DFGLRLW
-893 ICTNEPEL
+893 ICTNEPEI
-901 CDFMTNDLDGGTLPI
+901 CDFMTNDLSGGVLPI

-927 IVRKKNNE
+927 IVRTKDRT
-935 PFLGCTNYKPDKSGC
+935 PFLGCTNYKADKSGC

-955 QKYYEMLLKRGEIE
+955 LTYYENMLKRGEIE

>member
-1 MYICKSYNP
+1 
-10 MSFFRRIFSN
+10 MSFLSRIFSDKGKK
-20 RRSELREAPQ
+20 SQETPQ
-30 EKEPITVMPSAP
+30 KTEPIIAVP
-42 TPEYASVLQFTQRFN
+42 TSPTSEYASLLQFTHRRN
-57 ALLQDDKY
+57 ELLLDDKY
-65 LARSDYRCLIDE
+65 LARSDYRCLIDD
-77 YAETNTIFSNL
+77 YADTNTFFTNL
-88 KSTKA
+88 KTAKTLS
-93 LEYYCQANDVEE
+93 YYCSANGIDRASVEA
-105 ETVESFLR
+105 FLR
-113 SYEDLSNL
+113 NYADLADLKDGTAS
-121 TEGSTCIQR
+121 IQQ
-130 HNETFLERHLISE
+130 HNRTYLQSHLISE
-143 KRYLDSI
+143 KHYLDTV

-159 LDVEQRKVVLSDEDY
+159 LDEEQRKVVLTDEDY
-174 TLVVAGAGAG
+174 MLVVAGAGAG
-184 KTTTMAAK
+184 KTTTVAAK

-199 KHIEPE
+199 KNVAPE

-220 RQKINKALKINCP
+220 RDKINKALKINCP

-251 KKDVVDGGF
+251 KKNVVDSGF
-260 MFKVINS
+260 MFDVINN

-276 PAMVKKLILFFG
+276 QEMVNKLILFFG
-288 SYFNSPYEG
+288 SYFDAPYEG
-297 EDLHTFFNYISK
+297 DDLNAFFNYISK
-309 ADFSTMRSNLQEYV
+309 ADFSTMRSNMNEYV
-323 ENVINIRTGKAVT
+323 ETITNKRTGKSIT

-356 NRIDY
+356 NKIDY
-361 EYEKIYPYSFLKSH
+361 EYEKIYPYSFRKSH

-400 AGTHN
+400 DGTHN
-405 RYTPAELDRYI
+405 RYTKAELERYK
-416 KEIGDKIQFHQKH
+416 KEVNDKVKFHRDH
-429 GTELIYTFSKYE
+429 GTELIYTFSQYK

-447 DHLRD
+447 EHLKE
-452 QLVAAG
+452 QLINAR
-458 IVLEPR
+458 ITLQPR

-470 QKIVSTEENKYI
+470 QKIISTEENKYI
-482 FKLVRLICT
+482 LKLVRLLCT
-491 FIQNFKTNGFDTD
+491 FIQNFKTNGYDTD
-504 KFRQL
+504 KFREM

-526 MCYLEYSKK
+526 QCYLEYSKK

-550 SAKILQEQQDLGE
+550 SAKILQEQKDMGE

-578 SRHRFDLARALS
+578 SRQRFDLARALS
-590 QICDAKII
+590 QVCDAKII

-615 SLFTHFA
+615 TLFTHFA

-664 PKHIDFPVII
+664 PKHIDFPIII
-674 EAYSEE
+674 EAYSENG
-680 SDIKDAEGRGGR
+680 DKKDLEGRGGKF
-692 LFLQAQAVERCVG
+692 FLQAQAVEHCIG

-711 AAEGKPMNS
+711 EKEGKPANS

-730 DAYNLG
+730 DAFNLS
-736 RSGLFEYYESTG
+736 RSGLFTYFENTG
-748 DVKSKKYS
+748 DVRS
-756 KANLT
+756 KAYPKAKLT

-784 VYGFPSKIEDD
+784 TYGFPSKIEDD
-795 PVMKLVIKEDR
+795 PVMKLVIREDR
-806 SIEYAEERRLFY
+806 TIEYAEERRLFY

-825 NRVYIAV
+825 NRVYITV
-832 PQQRPSRFVAE
+832 PKQRPSRFVAE
-843 LVQDYDGVC
+843 LVQEYDKVC
-852 VNGKL
+852 VNGEL
-857 DLSMTESP
+857 DISKTDSP
-865 DISMIKRCPVCGYPL
+865 DVSMIKRCPICGYPL
-880 QYRHKR
+880 QYKHKK
-886 DLGLRLW
+886 DFGHRLW
-893 ICTNEPEL
+893 ICTNEPEI
-901 CDFMTNDLDGGTLPI
+901 CDFMTNDLSGGILPI

-927 IVRKKNNE
+927 IVRRKDFQ
-935 PFLGCTNYKPDKSGC
+935 PFLGCTNYKEDKSGC
-950 NRKIN
+950 NRRIN
-955 QKYYEMLLKRGEIE
+955 LTYYENMLKRGEIE

>member
-1 MYICKSYNP
+1 
-10 MSFFRRIFSN
+10 MSFLSRIFSEKGKK
-20 RRSELREAPQ
+20 SQ
-30 EKEPITVMPSAP
+30 ETPKKTEPIIAVPASP
-42 TPEYASVLQFTQRFN
+42 TTEYASLLQFTQRLN
-57 ALLQDDKY
+57 DLLLDDKY
-65 LARSDYRCLIDE
+65 LARSDYRCLIDD
-77 YAETNTIFSNL
+77 YAETNTFFTNL
-88 KSTKA
+88 KTAKTLS
-93 LEYYCQANDVEE
+93 YYCSANDIDGASID
-105 ETVESFLR
+105 TFLCN
-113 SYEDLSNL
+113 YADLADMKD
-121 TEGSTCIQR
+121 GSTSIQQHNRTYLQR
-130 HNETFLERHLISE
+130 HLVSE
-143 KRYLDSI
+143 KHYLDTV

-159 LDVEQRKVVLSDEDY
+159 LDEEQRKVVLTDEDY
-174 TLVVAGAGAG
+174 MLVVAGAGAG
-184 KTTTMAAK
+184 KTTTVAAK

-199 KHIEPE
+199 KGVAPE

-220 RQKINKALKINCP
+220 RDKINKALKINCP

-251 KKDVVDGGF
+251 KKNVVDSGF
-260 MFKVINS
+260 MFDVINN

-276 PAMVKKLILFFG
+276 PEMVNKLILFFG
-288 SYFNSPYEG
+288 SYFDAPYEG
-297 EDLHTFFNYISK
+297 DDLNAFFNYISK
-309 ADFSTMRSNLQEYV
+309 ADFSTMRSNMNEYV
-323 ENVINIRTGKAVT
+323 ETITNKRTGKAIT

-356 NRIDY
+356 NKVDY
-361 EYEKIYPYSFLKSH
+361 EYEKIYPYSFRKSH

-400 AGTHN
+400 DGTHN
-405 RYTPAELDRYI
+405 RYTNAELEHYK
-416 KEIGDKIQFHQKH
+416 KEVNDKVKFHRDH
-429 GTELIYTFSKYE
+429 GTQLIYTFSQYK
-441 DGRPML
+441 DGRPL
-447 DHLRD
+447 LEHLKE
-452 QLVAAG
+452 QLIDAG
-458 IVLEPR
+458 VTLQPR

-482 FKLVRLICT
+482 LKLVRLLCS
-491 FIQNFKTNGFDTD
+491 FIQNFKTNGYDTD
-504 KFRQL
+504 KFREM
-509 HRMTDNVRTKLF
+509 HRMTENVRTKLF

-526 MCYLEYSKK
+526 QCYLEYSKK

-550 SAKILQEQQDLGE
+550 SAKILQEQQDMGE

-578 SRHRFDLARALS
+578 SRQRFDLARALS

-615 SLFTHFA
+615 TLFTHFA

-664 PKHIDFPVII
+664 PKHIDFPIII
-674 EAYSEE
+674 EAYSE
-680 SDIKDAEGRGGR
+680 DGDKF
-692 LFLQAQAVERCVG
+692 FLQAQAVERCIG

-711 AAEGKPMNS
+711 EKEGKPANS

-730 DAYNLG
+730 DAFNLS
-736 RSGLFEYYESTG
+736 RSGLFTYFEKTG
-748 DVKSKKYS
+748 DVKSKAYP
-756 KANLT
+756 KAKLS

-774 NVIIINAVNA
+774 NVVIINAVNA
-784 VYGFPSKIEDD
+784 TYGFPSKIEDD
-795 PVMKLVIKEDR
+795 PVMKLVIREDR
-806 SIEYAEERRLFY
+806 TIEYAEERRLFY
-818 VAMTRTK
+818 VAITRTK

-843 LVQDYDGVC
+843 LVQEYDKVC
-852 VNGKL
+852 VNGDL
-857 DLSMTESP
+857 DISKTESP
-865 DISMIKRCPVCGYPL
+865 DISMIKRCPICGYPL
-880 QYRHKR
+880 QYKHKR
-886 DLGLRLW
+886 DFGLRLW
-893 ICTNEPEL
+893 ICTNEPEI
-901 CDFMTNDLDGGTLPI
+901 CDFMTNDLSGGILPI

-927 IVRKKNNE
+927 IVRTKDRT
-935 PFLGCTNYKPDKSGC
+935 PFLGCTNYKADKSGC

-955 QKYYEMLLKRGEIE
+955 LTYYENMLKRGD
-969 L
+969 LDL